1 MSDKNKFSCNYL
13 DDIEFKRDGLRPFFE
28 YRDLGIKEATNGA
41 VIAHVIRAVP
51 GERSV
56 PHQHYHE
63 VTFQMVYILK
73 GWAEFEYEGVGRK
86 RLTAGTCVHQ
96 PSGIHHKEVA
106 HSDDLELIEIV
117 MPGDFETKES

>member
-13 DDIEFKRDGLRPFFE
+13 DDIGFKRDGLRPFFE

-51 GERSV
+51 GEHSV